1 MDFFHFFFLPKN
13 NKKCRYSSYDFSW
26 QIRNCCVIFKSRRAV
41 IRIYVIIYIIS
52 FVAVYNFLNLYL
64 FNKTKN
70 KVLINNK
77 NVKTH
82 KFNFQSSSRLNSY
95 KNKVKETL
103 SNLEHPYKINLKKY
117 FFIKYIFS
125 PVISIIAYINYRNA
139 YIPIFLFLLSF
150 YSVNYLIYQYK
161 KEEKIKL
168 INEIRNF
175 NLNLVLYL
183 SAYTPLKTALKYSIK
198 ALSYERFLKSME
210 KFVYLYEATGYNLIK
225 SIRELEN
232 KFDSH
237 ELCMFLN
244 LLKQGE
250 KEGKLIENLERF
262 GETLELSYFKYVK
275 RQSSKQLAY
284 VSIGTVLL
292 LGNIALIVMYP
303 LAIEIINSLQT
314 IFS

>member
-1 MDFFHFFFLPKN
+1 M
-13 NKKCRYSSYDFSW
+13 
-26 QIRNCCVIFKSRRAV
+26 

-52 FVAVYNFLNLYL
+52 FVAVYNFLDLYL

-77 NVKTH
+77 NIKTN
-82 KFNFQSSSRLNSY
+82 KFNFQNNSKFKSY
-95 KNKVKETL
+95 KNKVKKTL
-103 SNLEHPYKINLKKY
+103 SNLENPYKINSKKY

-125 PVISIIAYINYRNA
+125 PVISIIAYINYRSA
-139 YIPIFLFLLSF
+139 YVPMFLFLVSF

-198 ALSYERFLKSME
+198 ALSYERFSKSME
-210 KFVYLYEATGYNLIK
+210 KFVYMYEATGYNLIK

-237 ELCMFLN
+237 ELYMFLN

-284 VSIGTVLL
+284 VSIGTVIL
-292 LGNIALIVMYP
+292 LGNIALVVMYP